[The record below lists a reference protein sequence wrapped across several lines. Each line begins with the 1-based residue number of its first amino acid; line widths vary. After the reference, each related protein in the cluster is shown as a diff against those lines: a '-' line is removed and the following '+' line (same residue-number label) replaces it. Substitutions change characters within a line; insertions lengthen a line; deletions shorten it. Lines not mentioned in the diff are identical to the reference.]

1 MALALLTNLDESQL
15 KDLENPG
22 KLCSGCDPDVPGHA
36 EKSKCPVCKGKGFE
50 PFSFSGAAA
59 ETAASKV
66 PETPNAWGKG
76 ASKARGEAELGER
89 GRGRAGR
96 SRGSARPGP
105 GGEGVSPAVPRG
117 DQDQAIRKHAPTK
130 ATRPTAK
137 TAPRPTAKAAK
148 PAAKSDK
155 SKVPAH
161 IRQLRD
167 IAARYR

>member
-76 ASKARGEAELGER
+76 IDKGKLVDVEYDDGEALLFFFREEDEEGE
-89 GRGRAGR
+89 
-96 SRGSARPGP
+96 
-105 GGEGVSPAVPRG
+105 E
-117 DQDQAIRKHAPTK
+117 
-130 ATRPTAK
+130 
-137 TAPRPTAKAAK
+137 
-148 PAAKSDK
+148 
-155 SKVPAH
+155 
-161 IRQLRD
+161 
-167 IAARYR
+167 AAREVADEDSDDEE